1 MSEMASDRP
10 EQGSEQRS
18 GRDEPLDAVD
28 ERIVE
33 SLVADGRQSVNELA
47 RSANVSRAT
56 AYQRLTRLRQRGVIV
71 GFSARVDPIKLGKAL
86 SALVLIRVEQPRW
99 REVVPELLGLPG
111 VEWLGV
117 TAGEFDFAL
126 VVRARDVADLRDVVL
141 ERLQAMVAVRS
152 SETVLL
158 LEDHRVALDSVR
170 G

>member
-1 MSEMASDRP
+1 VEERL
-10 EQGSEQRS
+10 E
-18 GRDEPLDAVD
+18 RDEPLDAVD
-28 ERIVE
+28 SRIVE

-56 AYQRLTRLRQRGVIV
+56 AYQRLARLQARKVIL
-71 GFSARVDPIKLGKAL
+71 GFSARVDPVKLGKAL

-99 REVVPELLGLPG
+99 REVVPELLALSG

-126 VVRARDVADLRDVVL
+126 VVRARDVEELRDVVL
-141 ERLQAMVAVRS
+141 DRLQAMAAVRS

-158 LEDHRVALDSVR
+158 LEDHRVAL
-170 G
+170 

>member
-1 MSEMASDRP
+1 MASDRP
-10 EQGSEQRS
+10 EQGFEQRS

-47 RSANVSRAT
+47 RSVNVSRAT

-71 GFSARVDPIKLGKAL
+71 GFSARVDPIKLGMAL

-99 REVVPELLGLPG
+99 REVVPGLLGLPG

-158 LEDHRVALDSVR
+158 LEDHRVVVDSVR